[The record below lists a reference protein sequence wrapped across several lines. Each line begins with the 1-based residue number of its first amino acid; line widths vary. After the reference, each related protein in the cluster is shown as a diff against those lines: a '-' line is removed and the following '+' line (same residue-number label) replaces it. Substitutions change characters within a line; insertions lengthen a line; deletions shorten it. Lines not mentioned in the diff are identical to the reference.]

1 MKNIN
6 KLQKIIF
13 IIIIALIIAMG
24 IYVLTIFIP
33 NKKANTKIDKEETIK
48 YDYIVY
54 KRDSSLYKET
64 FKDLKKV
71 LDASEID
78 YNKYVELISKMFII
92 DFYTLDNKL
101 TNLNIGG
108 VDFVHSSIV
117 SNFKEKAKDTM
128 YKYVESNVYG
138 DRKQELP
145 VVSSVNV
152 DDITQKSFKYG
163 KNIDSKAYYV
173 KVSWSYKKDLGYET
187 SKTLVFG
194 HEDKKLALLQML

>member
-1 MKNIN
+1 
-6 KLQKIIF
+6 
-13 IIIIALIIAMG
+13 
-24 IYVLTIFIP
+24 
-33 NKKANTKIDKEETIK
+33 
-48 YDYIVY
+48 
-54 KRDSSLYKET
+54 
-64 FKDLKKV
+64 
-71 LDASEID
+71 
-78 YNKYVELISKMFII
+78 MFII

>member
-1 MKNIN
+1 MTEVN
-6 KLQKIIF
+6 
-13 IIIIALIIAMG
+13 
-24 IYVLTIFIP
+24 V
-33 NKKANTKIDKEETIK
+33 
-48 YDYIVY
+48 V
-54 KRDSSLYKET
+54 
-64 FKDLKKV
+64 
-71 LDASEID
+71 D

>member
-1 MKNIN
+1 MN
-6 KLQKIIF
+6 KKTGVIL
-13 IIIIALIIAMG
+13 LIILILTG
-24 IYVLTIFIP
+24 VLGYYTYTNFFV
-33 NKKANTKIDKEETIK
+33 KKTKEEVKEVSKIDNYGYTLYDNQSKE
-48 YDYIVY
+48 Y
-54 KRDSSLYKET
+54 KKMFEELNTVLLKE
-64 FKDLKKV
+64 
-71 LDASEID
+71 EID

-173 KVSWSYKKDLGYET
+173 KASWGYKKDLGYET

>member
-1 MKNIN
+1 MN
-6 KLQKIIF
+6 KKTGVIL
-13 IIIIALIIAMG
+13 LIILILTG
-24 IYVLTIFIP
+24 VLGYYTYTNFFV
-33 NKKANTKIDKEETIK
+33 KETKEEVKEVSKIDNYGYTLYDNQSKE
-48 YDYIVY
+48 Y
-54 KRDSSLYKET
+54 KKMFEELNTVLLKE
-64 FKDLKKV
+64 
-71 LDASEID
+71 EID

-152 DDITQKSFKYG
+152 DDITPTSFKYG

-173 KVSWSYKKDLGYET
+173 KASWSYKKDLGYET